1 MRRLISLAI
10 VALLSVLWVS
20 GVAAQPDPQTRV
32 IITFKS
38 EASFRDESLVTSA
51 GGSVRHRF
59 HIVPSLAAE
68 VPSSAIASLRADAR
82 VASVEEDYRVQ
93 AVDTELDNSWGVKR
107 IGAGLVHPTNQ
118 GAGVKVAII
127 DTGIDYTHSDLNANY
142 VGGYDF
148 VNGDS
153 DPMDDYGHGTMVAGV
168 VAAEDNGAGVVGVAP
183 QAKLYA
189 LKVLNSSG
197 WGYVSDIIAALQWA
211 QSHGIQVVNMS
222 LGSSQGSSSFQTA
235 VTNAYNA
242 GIVVVA
248 AAGNSGDCSGST
260 DTVSYPARYAE
271 VIAVGATDSYDSRPC
286 FSSTGPA
293 VELAA
298 PGVSVMATYP
308 NGSYAY
314 ASGTS
319 LASPHVAGAAAL
331 VLASGVTD
339 DNGNGRTNDEVR
351 ARFDQTADDL
361 GATGLDTWYGYGLV
375 DADEAASGG
384 GSPPP
389 ASHDVAVTGLTAP
402 ASVTQGSTA
411 QVTVAVANQGS
422 VAETFSVTLRDTTAG
437 TVIGSTSV
445 SLAAAGSTT
454 ASFSWNTTGVA
465 TGAHTLTATAAPVS
479 GETDTADNSRSASVT
494 VNAQSGSLSLQVSL
508 SGTPRPGRSVSM
520 SVKVTNGGKAVSRAL
535 VTATLD
541 TQGRDRTS
549 STYSGSTGLTAFS
562 FSTTKS
568 DRLPWIIRVNAVK
581 SGLAS
586 SKTCTYNGSTLSCS

>member
-10 VALLSVLWVS
+10 LAAFSVLWAA
-20 GVAAQPDPQTRV
+20 GVAAQPDAPMRV

-38 EASFRDESLVTSA
+38 EPGFSDEELVRSA

-59 HIVPSLAAE
+59 DIVPSLAAE

-82 VASVEEDYRVQ
+82 VASVEEDYQVRI
-93 AVDTELDNSWGVKR
+93 VDTELDNSWGVKR

-118 GAGVKVAII
+118 GVGVKVAII
-127 DTGIDYTHSDLNANY
+127 DTGIDYRHSDLNANY

-148 VNGDS
+148 VNRDS
-153 DPMDDYGHGTMVAGV
+153 DPLDDHGHGTLVAGV

-183 QAKLYA
+183 QAQLYA
-189 LKVLNSSG
+189 LKVLSSSG

-222 LGSSQGSSSFQTA
+222 LGSSQGSLSFQAA
-235 VTNAYNA
+235 VTNASNA

-286 FSSTGPA
+286 FSSMGPT

-298 PGVSVMATYP
+298 PGVSVRTTYP

-339 DNGNGRTNDEVR
+339 GNGNGRTNDEVR
-351 ARFDQTADDL
+351 ARFQQTADDL
-361 GATGLDTWYGYGLV
+361 GAAGRDTWYGYGLV
-375 DADEAASGG
+375 DADEAVGG
-384 GSPPP
+384 GGPPPP

-402 ASVTQGSTA
+402 ASVTQGSTV

-422 VAETFSVTLRDTTAG
+422 VAETFSVTLEDTTAG

-445 SLAAAGSTT
+445 SLGAAGSTT

-494 VNAQSGSLSLQVSL
+494 VNAPSGSLSLEVRL
-508 SGTPRPGRSVSM
+508 SGTPRPGQKAYVL
-520 SVKVTNGGKAVSRAL
+520 VKVTNGGTAVSGAL
-535 VTATLD
+535 VTVTLD
-541 TQGRDRTS
+541 TRGMDRTS
-549 STYSGSTGLTAFS
+549 RKYSGSTGWAVFS
-562 FSTTKS
+562 FYTTTS
-568 DRLPWIIRVNAVK
+568 DRLPWTIR
-581 SGLAS
+581 AS
-586 SKTCTYNGSTLSCS
+586 AAKNGSAGSKTCTYNGSSLSCS